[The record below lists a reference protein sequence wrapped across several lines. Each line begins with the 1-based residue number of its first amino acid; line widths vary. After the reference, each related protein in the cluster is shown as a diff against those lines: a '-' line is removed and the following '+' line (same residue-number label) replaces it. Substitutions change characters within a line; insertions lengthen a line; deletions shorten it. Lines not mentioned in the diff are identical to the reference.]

1 MMKTAHPVD
10 IHVGKRLQQIRKLRG
25 LSQQDLGQKITTP
38 VTFQQLQ
45 KYERGQN
52 RLSASKLWEFGEV
65 LEVPPSYFFEGLDNP
80 EYDDPSLPPS
90 IINAAKE
97 LSCLPKAVRDNIVF
111 IIKEL
116 TRKYKNYS

>member
-1 MMKTAHPVD
+1 MKTAHPVD

-65 LEVPPSYFFEGLDNP
+65 LEVPPAYFFEGLDNP
-80 EYDDPSLPPS
+80 EYEDPSLPAP
-90 IINAAKE
+90 IIRTAKE

-111 IIKEL
+111 IIKKL
-116 TRKYKNYS
+116 ARKYKSYS